1 MLTQTEISA
10 HQLVT
15 LPRASISALRAALLR
30 DAGPGFATYLQE
42 AGYAGGESI
51 YAAFREWLAA
61 RGGDVPEDLP
71 QTAFATQ
78 SASFFAD
85 NGWGHFDVTSVRDL
99 AVLIDS
105 YDWAE
110 ADPGARL
117 DHPACHFT
125 TGLLADFF
133 GRVASTPLAVLE
145 VECRSSG
152 GSRCRFI
159 AGSSEVM
166 QHVYD
171 RMSAG
176 VDHEA
181 ALDELE

>member
-1 MLTQTEISA
+1 MPTTTELA
-10 HQLVT
+10 PFQLVT
-15 LPRASISALRAALLR
+15 LPRASIAALRSALLR

-51 YAAFREWLAA
+51 HAAFREWLAA

-71 QTAFATQ
+71 WSAFATQ
-78 SASFFAD
+78 AASFFAD
-85 NGWGHFDVTSVRDL
+85 NGWGHLEVTTIRDL
-99 AVLIDS
+99 AAIIDS

-110 ADPGARL
+110 ADPTASL
-117 DHPACHFT
+117 DHPACHLT

-145 VECRSSG
+145 VECRSCG
-152 GSRCRFI
+152 AERCRFI
-159 AGSSEVM
+159 AGSAEVM

-176 VDHEA
+176 VGHAE